1 MRRRKGTR
9 KGRAGSQEQPF
20 EVRVEELPDD
30 APRMSALLAD
40 IAEPMLQGLEL
51 PEQEDEFRAGLM
63 LAAAVWNASTFRSRR
78 RRRKALAAVKRMSD
92 VPLPEE
98 VCALCDQVFERAR
111 SRYPD
116 EGARSPMW
124 SSSGKRSHGFVSM
137 S

>member
-1 MRRRKGTR
+1 M
-9 KGRAGSQEQPF
+9 
-20 EVRVEELPDD
+20 EELPDD

-98 VCALCDQVFERAR
+98 LGALCDQVFERAR

-116 EGARSPMW
+116 ERRTIADVELVRETESRFRINVL
-124 SSSGKRSHGFVSM
+124 SAQI
-137 S
+137 